1 MAVPTLR
8 APLALGERAPE
19 LMLPAQDGIPVSF
32 YERFCGRPTVVLIAH
47 SPSDLAGWETF
58 SAPVFGI
65 LSEGDGSALP
75 FPCLRDD
82 GRLGQIFWGSHSSPG
97 QVGAVVLDATMRVVD
112 RFPNADLAHL
122 SQLL

>member
-47 SPSDLAGWETF
+47 SPADLAGWERF
-58 SAPVFGI
+58 SATVPVLGI
-65 LSEGDGSALP
+65 LSQGDGRSLP
-75 FPCLRDD
+75 FLCLQDD
-82 GRLGQIFWGSHSSPG
+82 GRL
-97 QVGAVVLDATMRVVD
+97 A
-112 RFPNADLAHL
+112 
-122 SQLL
+122 